1 MKAKLTTIA
10 ASLVALS
17 AAPGVVAQ
25 DEQKGTW
32 KASAEVG
39 AISTSGNTESTTFNG
54 KLDAAQD
61 LERWK
66 NQYTLNILYS
76 EDEVAQPDGS
86 VASETTAEKFSGSVK
101 SAYKINRDN
110 ANLFVFASHTDDE
123 FGAYQKYTTLA
134 LGYGNRLFETDTMQ
148 LDAEIGPGYYWAEE
162 DTVDGVIEEDG
173 ALLRAAAQFDWQVSP
188 TADFKQVLS
197 TESGEENTRT
207 VSDTSLALRINGSM
221 QMKVGYTIQHDSD
234 VGPEKE
240 NTDTTTYVNLVYK
253 F

>member
-17 AAPGVVAQ
+17 AAPGVMAQ
-25 DEQKGTW
+25 DEEKRTW
-32 KASAEVG
+32 KASAEIG
-39 AISTSGNTESTTFNG
+39 AIATSGNTDSTTFNG
-54 KLDAAQD
+54 KLDATQD

-66 NQYTLNILYS
+66 NQYTLNVLYS

-86 VASETTAEKFSGSVK
+86 VDSETTADKVSASVK

-110 ANLFVFASHTDDE
+110 ANLFVFGSHTDDE

-134 LGYGNRLFETDTMQ
+134 LGYGNRLFETETMQ
-148 LDAEIGPGYYWAEE
+148 LDAEIGPGYYWAEQNT
-162 DTVDGVIEEDG
+162 DDGVIEEDG
-173 ALLRAAAQFDWQVSP
+173 ALVRAAAQFDWQVSP

-197 TESGEENTRT
+197 MESSDENTRT
-207 VSDTSLALRINGSM
+207 VSDTSLALQINGSM
-221 QMKVGYTIQHDSD
+221 QMKVGYTIQHDSE

>member
-25 DEQKGTW
+25 EKENRVW
-32 KASAEVG
+32 KASAEIG
-39 AISTSGNTESTTFNG
+39 AIATSGNTESTTFNG

-61 LERWK
+61 LDRWK

-86 VASETTAEKFSGSVK
+86 VASETTAEKYAASVK
-101 SAYKINRDN
+101 SAYKINREN
-110 ANLFVFASHTDDE
+110 ANLFVFGSHTDDE

-134 LGYGNRLFETDTMQ
+134 LGYGNRLFETETMQ

-188 TADFKQVLS
+188 TADFKQVVS
-197 TESGEENTRT
+197 TESAEDNTRT

-240 NTDTTTYVNLVYK
+240 NTDTTTYANLVYK